1 MLRQDLY
8 GSRDSSG
15 GDSLIPKAAPWKKDR
30 VSVLT
35 DILNQNGVVGIIDV
49 EGVPA
54 TAMLGMRET
63 LRDQMV
69 LTMAKKTLI
78 RRAWQK
84 TGRTVEELDQ
94 LLDGVTIPMLVH
106 SEQLNAFQ
114 LYAEL
119 DKTRTGR
126 AAKAGD
132 VAPNDIVI
140 EAGPTSF
147 PPGPIVGE
155 FNSVGIP
162 AKIDKGKVAIQ
173 KTVTAVE
180 KGQPISADLGLMLAK
195 LEINPIE
202 IGLILSGVIEDG
214 TVMAASDLNLD
225 LDGFTANVKSA
236 TSGAFN
242 VACHIGWFT
251 SETVPV
257 LVSKAAGEALAVAV
271 EAGIHNEDTMPIMMS
286 RAHARML
293 ALAGQLDSSALDDE
307 LSGALGAAAT
317 VAAAAPAASD
327 DAPAE
332 EAAAEEEAEEEEEA
346 EFGGL
351 GDLFG

>member
-1 MLRQDLY
+1 M
-8 GSRDSSG
+8 
-15 GDSLIPKAAPWKKDR
+15 
-30 VSVLT
+30 SVLT
-35 DILNQNGVVGIIDV
+35 ELLNEKGVIGIIDV

-69 LTMAKKTLI
+69 MTMAKKTLV
-78 RRAWQK
+78 RRAWK
-84 TGRTVEELDQ
+84 KAGMSEDELDT
-94 LLDGVTIPMLVH
+94 LLDGVKLPMLVQTN
-106 SEQLNAFQ
+106 SLNSFQ
-114 LYAEL
+114 LFAEL
-119 DKTRTGR
+119 EKTKTGR

-132 VAPNDIVI
+132 IAPNDIII
-140 EAGPTSF
+140 EEGPTEF

-214 TVMAASDLNLD
+214 TVMAADDLDLD

-242 VACHIGWFT
+242 LACNIGWFT
-251 SETVPV
+251 DQTMPV
-257 LVSKAAGEALAVAV
+257 LLSKAAGEAMAVAI
-271 EAGIHNEDTMPIMMS
+271 EAGIHNEETMPVLIS

-293 ALAGQLDSSALDDE
+293 AVAGQMDSSALDDE
-307 LSGALGAAAT
+307 LSDALGSAAT
-317 VAAAAPAASD
+317 AAPAAPAAE

-332 EAAAEEEAEEEEEA
+332 DAAAEEAPEEEEDA
-346 EFGGL
+346 GFGGL

>member
-1 MLRQDLY
+1 
-8 GSRDSSG
+8 
-15 GDSLIPKAAPWKKDR
+15 
-30 VSVLT
+30 
-35 DILNQNGVVGIIDV
+35 
-49 EGVPA
+49 
-54 TAMLGMRET
+54 MRET

-69 LTMAKKTLI
+69 MTMAKKTLV
-78 RRAWQK
+78 RRAWK
-84 TGRTVEELDQ
+84 KAGMSEDELDT
-94 LLDGVTIPMLVH
+94 LFDGVKLPMLVQ
-106 SEQLNAFQ
+106 SNGLNAFQ
-114 LYAEL
+114 LFAEL
-119 DKTRTGR
+119 EKTKTGR

-132 VAPNDIVI
+132 IAPNDIII
-140 EAGPTSF
+140 EEGPTSF

-202 IGLILSGVIEDG
+202 IGLILSGVVEDG
-214 TVMAASDLNLD
+214 TVMAAEDLDLD

-242 VACHIGWFT
+242 LACNIGWFT
-251 SETVPV
+251 DQTIPV
-257 LVSKAAGEALAVAV
+257 LLSKAAGEAMAVAI
-271 EAGIHNEDTMPIMMS
+271 EAGIHNEDTMPVLIS

-293 ALAGQLDSSALDDE
+293 AVASQMDSSALDDE
-307 LSGALGAAAT
+307 LSDALGSAAT
-317 VAAAAPAASD
+317 AAPATPAAEE
-327 DAPAE
+327 APAE
-332 EAAAEEEAEEEEEA
+332 EAAAEEAEEEEDEGA

>member
-1 MLRQDLY
+1 
-8 GSRDSSG
+8 
-15 GDSLIPKAAPWKKDR
+15 LIPKATQWKKDR
-30 VSVLT
+30 VTVLT
-35 DILNQNGVVGIIDV
+35 ELLKKDGVVGVIDV

-63 LRDQMV
+63 LRQEMV
-69 LTMAKKTLI
+69 LTMAKKTLV
-78 RRAWQK
+78 RRAWK
-84 TGRTVEELDQ
+84 KAGLSEEELDT
-94 LLDGVTIPMLVH
+94 LLDGVAIPMLVQTN
-106 SEQLNAFQ
+106 SLNAFQ
-114 LYAEL
+114 LYSEL

-132 VAPNDIVI
+132 VAPNDIII

-162 AKIDKGKVAIQ
+162 AKIEKGKVAIV

-180 KGQPISADLGLMLAK
+180 KGNTISADLGLMLAK

-202 IGLILSGVIEDG
+202 IGLILSGVIESG
-214 TVMAASDLNLD
+214 TVMAAKDLNLD

-242 VACHIGWFT
+242 LACHVGWFT
-251 SETVPV
+251 NETMPV
-257 LVSKAAGEALAVAV
+257 LLSKAAGEALAVAI
-271 EAGIHNEDTMPIMMS
+271 EAGVHNEETMPILIS

-293 ALAGQLDSSALDDE
+293 AVAGQVDSSALDDD
-307 LSGALGAAAT
+307 LSSALGSAAT
-317 VAAAAPAASD
+317 AAAAAPVAGE
-327 DAPAE
+327 APAE

>member
-1 MLRQDLY
+1 M
-8 GSRDSSG
+8 
-15 GDSLIPKAAPWKKDR
+15 PKAASWKKDR
-30 VSVLT
+30 VSVLAE
-35 DILNQNGVVGIIDV
+35 ILSKDGVIGIVDV

-54 TAMLGMRET
+54 TAMLGMREN

-78 RRAWQK
+78 RRAWKK
-84 TGRTVEELDQ
+84 TGRTDEELEQ
-94 LLDGVTIPMLVH
+94 LLENVTIPMLVH

-214 TVMAASDLNLD
+214 TVLPAEDLNLD
-225 LDGFTANVKSA
+225 LDGFTAKVKSA

-242 VACHIGWFT
+242 LACHIGWFT
-251 SETVPV
+251 NETVPV

-271 EAGIHNEDTMPIMMS
+271 EAGIHNEDTIPILMS

-317 VAAAAPAASD
+317 VAVAAPAASD
-327 DAPAE
+327 DAQAE
-332 EAAAEEEAEEEEEA
+332 EAVAEEEAEEEEEA
-346 EFGGL
+346 GFGGL

>member
-1 MLRQDLY
+1 MT
-8 GSRDSSG
+8 
-15 GDSLIPKAAPWKKDR
+15 
-30 VSVLT
+30 VLT
-35 DILNQNGVVGIIDV
+35 DIINQDGVLGIVDV

-78 RRAWQK
+78 RRAWKQA
-84 TGRTVEELDQ
+84 GRSTDELDQ
-94 LLDGVTIPMLVH
+94 LLDGVTIPMLV
-106 SEQLNAFQ
+106 QTDGLNAFQ

-132 VAPNDIVI
+132 IAPNDIVI

-180 KGQPISADLGLMLAK
+180 KGQPISADLGLMLSK

-202 IGLILSGVIEDG
+202 IGLILSGAIEDG
-214 TVMAASDLNLD
+214 TLMAADDLNLD
-225 LDGFTANVKSA
+225 LDGFIADVKSA

-242 VACHIGWFT
+242 VACHVGWFT
-251 SETVPV
+251 NETVPV

-271 EAGIHNEDTMPIMMS
+271 EAGVHNEDTMPILMS

-317 VAAAAPAASD
+317 VAAATPAATD
-327 DAPAE
+327 DAVAE
-332 EAAAEEEAEEEEEA
+332 EAVAEEEEEEEEDA
-346 EFGGL
+346 GFGGL

>member
-1 MLRQDLY
+1 M
-8 GSRDSSG
+8 
-15 GDSLIPKAAPWKKDR
+15 
-30 VSVLT
+30 SVLT
-35 DILNQNGVVGIIDV
+35 DLLSQDGVVGIIDV

-54 TAMLGMRET
+54 TAMLGMRDT
-63 LRDQMV
+63 LRSQMV
-69 LTMAKKTLI
+69 MTMAKKTLV
-78 RRAWQK
+78 RRAWK
-84 TGRTVEELDQ
+84 KAGLSEEELDV
-94 LLDGVTIPMLVH
+94 LLDGVTIPMLVQTD
-106 SEQLNAFQ
+106 SLNAFQ
-114 LYAEL
+114 LFAEL
-119 DKTRTGR
+119 EKTKTGR

-132 VAPNDIVI
+132 IAPNDIII
-140 EAGPTSF
+140 EEGPTQF

-202 IGLILSGVIEDG
+202 IGLILSGVVEDG
-214 TVMAASDLNLD
+214 TVMAAGDLDLD

-242 VACHIGWFT
+242 LACNIGWFT
-251 SETVPV
+251 EQTVPV
-257 LVSKAAGEALAVAV
+257 LLSKAAGEAMAVAI
-271 EAGIHNEDTMPIMMS
+271 EAGIHNEETMPVLIS

-293 ALAGQLDSSALDDE
+293 AVAGQMDSSALDDE
-307 LSGALGAAAT
+307 LSDALGSAAT
-317 VAAAAPAASD
+317 AAPAAPAAE

-332 EAAAEEEAEEEEEA
+332 EAAAEEAPEEEEDA
-346 EFGGL
+346 GFGGL

>member
-1 MLRQDLY
+1 M
-8 GSRDSSG
+8 
-15 GDSLIPKAAPWKKDR
+15 A
-30 VSVLT
+30 VLS
-35 DILNQNGVVGIIDV
+35 DILSKQGVIGVIDV

-54 TAMLGMRET
+54 TAMLGMRDT
-63 LRDQMV
+63 LRKHMV
-69 LTMAKKTLI
+69 MTMAKKTLV
-78 RRAWQK
+78 RRAWK
-84 TGRTVEELDQ
+84 KAGLSEEEFTTLF
-94 LLDGVTIPMLVH
+94 DGVTIPMLVQTN
-106 SEQLNAFQ
+106 SLNAFQ
-114 LYAEL
+114 LFAEL
-119 DKTRTGR
+119 EKTKTGR

-132 VAPNDIVI
+132 IAPNDIII
-140 EAGPTSF
+140 EEGPTQF

-202 IGLILSGVIEDG
+202 IGLILSGVVEDG
-214 TVMAASDLNLD
+214 TVMAADDLD
-225 LDGFTANVKSA
+225 LDLGGFTANIKSA

-242 VACHIGWFT
+242 LACNIGWFT
-251 SETVPV
+251 DQTMPV
-257 LVSKAAGEALAVAV
+257 LLSKAAGEAMAVAI
-271 EAGIHNEDTMPIMMS
+271 EAGIHNEDTMPVLIS

-293 ALAGQLDSSALDDE
+293 AVAGQMDSSALDDE
-307 LSGALGAAAT
+307 LSDALGSAAT
-317 VAAAAPAASD
+317 AAPAEPTAEE
-327 DAPAE
+327 APAE
-332 EAAAEEEAEEEEEA
+332 EAAVEEAEEEEEGA

>member
-1 MLRQDLY
+1 M
-8 GSRDSSG
+8 S
-15 GDSLIPKAAPWKKDR
+15 I
-30 VSVLT
+30 LT
-35 DILNQNGVVGIIDV
+35 DLLKQDGVIGIIDV

-63 LRDQMV
+63 LRQEMV
-69 LTMAKKTLI
+69 MTMAKKTLV
-78 RRAWQK
+78 RRAWK
-84 TGRTVEELDQ
+84 KAGLSEDELDT
-94 LLDGVTIPMLVH
+94 LFDGVTIPMLVQTN
-106 SEQLNAFQ
+106 SLNAFQ
-114 LYAEL
+114 LYSEL

-132 VAPNDIVI
+132 VAPNDII
-140 EAGPTSF
+140 IPEGPTSF

-162 AKIDKGKVAIQ
+162 AKIDKGKVSIV

-180 KGQPISADLGLMLAK
+180 KGEPISADLGLMLAK

-202 IGLILSGVIEDG
+202 IGLILSGVIEG
-214 TVMAASDLNLD
+214 GVVMAAEDLDLD
-225 LDGFTANVKSA
+225 LDGFTADVKTA

-242 VACHIGWFT
+242 LACNIGWFT
-251 SETVPV
+251 DQTMPV
-257 LVSKAAGEALAVAV
+257 LLSKAAGEAMAVAV
-271 EAGIHNEDTMPIMMS
+271 EAGIHNEDTMPILIS

-293 ALAGQLDSSALDDE
+293 AVAGQMDSSALDDE

-317 VAAAAPAASD
+317 VAAATPAATE
-327 DAPAE
+327 DAPAD
-332 EAAAEEEAEEEEEA
+332 EAEASEEEADEEEEA
-346 EFGGL
+346 SFGGL

>member
-1 MLRQDLY
+1 M
-8 GSRDSSG
+8 
-15 GDSLIPKAAPWKKDR
+15 
-30 VSVLT
+30 SVLT
-35 DILNQNGVVGIIDV
+35 DLLSQDGVVGIIDV

-54 TAMLGMRET
+54 TAMLGMRDT
-63 LRDQMV
+63 LRSQMV
-69 LTMAKKTLI
+69 MTMAKKTLV
-78 RRAWQK
+78 RRAWK
-84 TGRTVEELDQ
+84 KAGLSEEELNT
-94 LLDGVTIPMLVH
+94 LLDGVTIPMLVQTD
-106 SEQLNAFQ
+106 SLNAFQ
-114 LYAEL
+114 LFAEL
-119 DKTRTGR
+119 EKTKTGR

-132 VAPNDIVI
+132 IAPNDIII
-140 EAGPTSF
+140 EEGPTQF

-202 IGLILSGVIEDG
+202 IGLILSGVVEDG
-214 TVMAASDLNLD
+214 TVMAAGDLDLD

-242 VACHIGWFT
+242 LACNIGWFT
-251 SETVPV
+251 EQTVPV
-257 LVSKAAGEALAVAV
+257 LLSKAAGEAMAVAI
-271 EAGIHNEDTMPIMMS
+271 EAGIHNEETMPVLIS

-293 ALAGQLDSSALDDE
+293 AVAGQMDSSALDDE
-307 LSGALGAAAT
+307 LSDALGSAAT
-317 VAAAAPAASD
+317 AAPAAPAAE

-332 EAAAEEEAEEEEEA
+332 EAAAEEEAEEEEDA
-346 EFGGL
+346 GFGGL

>member
-1 MLRQDLY
+1 M
-8 GSRDSSG
+8 
-15 GDSLIPKAAPWKKDR
+15 
-30 VSVLT
+30 SVLT
-35 DILNQNGVVGIIDV
+35 DLLSQDGVVGIIDV

-54 TAMLGMRET
+54 TAMLGMRDT
-63 LRDQMV
+63 LRSQMV
-69 LTMAKKTLI
+69 MTMAKKTLV
-78 RRAWQK
+78 RRAWK
-84 TGRTVEELDQ
+84 KAGLSEEELDV
-94 LLDGVTIPMLVH
+94 LLDGVTIPMLVQTD
-106 SEQLNAFQ
+106 SLNAFQ
-114 LYAEL
+114 LFAEL
-119 DKTRTGR
+119 EKTKTGR

-132 VAPNDIVI
+132 IAPNDIII
-140 EAGPTSF
+140 EEGPTQF

-202 IGLILSGVIEDG
+202 IGLILSGVVEDG
-214 TVMAASDLNLD
+214 TVMAAGDLDLD

-242 VACHIGWFT
+242 LACNIGWFT
-251 SETVPV
+251 EQTVPV
-257 LVSKAAGEALAVAV
+257 LLSKAAGEAMAVAI
-271 EAGIHNEDTMPIMMS
+271 EAGIHNEETMPVLIS

-293 ALAGQLDSSALDDE
+293 AVAGQMDSSALDDE
-307 LSGALGAAAT
+307 LSDALGSAAT
-317 VAAAAPAASD
+317 AAPAEPTAE

-332 EAAAEEEAEEEEEA
+332 EAAAEEAPEEEEDA
-346 EFGGL
+346 GFGGL

>member
-1 MLRQDLY
+1 
-8 GSRDSSG
+8 
-15 GDSLIPKAAPWKKDR
+15 
-30 VSVLT
+30 
-35 DILNQNGVVGIIDV
+35 
-49 EGVPA
+49 
-54 TAMLGMRET
+54 MRET

-69 LTMAKKTLI
+69 MTMAKKTLV
-78 RRAWQK
+78 RRAWK
-84 TGRTVEELDQ
+84 KAGMSEDELDS
-94 LLDGVTIPMLVH
+94 LFDGVKLPMLVQTN
-106 SEQLNAFQ
+106 SLNAFQ
-114 LYAEL
+114 LFAEL
-119 DKTRTGR
+119 EKTKTGR

-132 VAPNDIVI
+132 IAPNDIII
-140 EAGPTSF
+140 EEGPTSF

-202 IGLILSGVIEDG
+202 IGLILSGVVEDG
-214 TVMAASDLNLD
+214 TVMAAEDLDLD

-242 VACHIGWFT
+242 LACNIGWFT
-251 SETVPV
+251 DQTIPV
-257 LVSKAAGEALAVAV
+257 LLSKAAGEAMAVAI
-271 EAGIHNEDTMPIMMS
+271 EAGIHNEDTMPVLIS

-293 ALAGQLDSSALDDE
+293 AVAGQMDSSALDDE
-307 LSGALGAAAT
+307 LSDALGSAAT
-317 VAAAAPAASD
+317 AAPAAPAAE

-332 EAAAEEEAEEEEEA
+332 EAAAEEAPEEEEDA
-346 EFGGL
+346 GFGGL

>member
-1 MLRQDLY
+1 M
-8 GSRDSSG
+8 
-15 GDSLIPKAAPWKKDR
+15 
-30 VSVLT
+30 SVLT
-35 DILNQNGVVGIIDV
+35 DLLSQEGVVGIIDV

-54 TAMLGMRET
+54 TAMLGMRDT
-63 LRDQMV
+63 LRSQMV
-69 LTMAKKTLI
+69 MTMAKKTLV
-78 RRAWQK
+78 RRAWK
-84 TGRTVEELDQ
+84 KAGLSEEELDV
-94 LLDGVTIPMLVH
+94 LFDGVTIPMLVQTD
-106 SEQLNAFQ
+106 SLNAFQ
-114 LYAEL
+114 LFAEL
-119 DKTRTGR
+119 EKTKTGR

-132 VAPNDIVI
+132 IAPNDIII
-140 EAGPTSF
+140 EEGPTEF

-202 IGLILSGVIEDG
+202 IGLILSGVVEDG
-214 TVMAASDLNLD
+214 TVMAAGDLDLD

-242 VACHIGWFT
+242 LACNIGWFT
-251 SETVPV
+251 EQTVPV
-257 LVSKAAGEALAVAV
+257 LLSKAAGEAMAVAI
-271 EAGIHNEDTMPIMMS
+271 EAGIHNEETMPVLIS

-293 ALAGQLDSSALDDE
+293 AVAGQMDSSALDDE
-307 LSGALGAAAT
+307 LSDALGSAAT
-317 VAAAAPAASD
+317 AAPAAPAAE

-332 EAAAEEEAEEEEEA
+332 EAAAEEAPEEEEDA
-346 EFGGL
+346 GFGGL

>member
-1 MLRQDLY
+1 M
-8 GSRDSSG
+8 
-15 GDSLIPKAAPWKKDR
+15 
-30 VSVLT
+30 SVLT
-35 DILNQNGVVGIIDV
+35 DLLSQDGVVGIIDV

-54 TAMLGMRET
+54 TAMLGMRHT
-63 LRDQMV
+63 LRSQMV
-69 LTMAKKTLI
+69 MTMAKKTLV
-78 RRAWQK
+78 RRAWK
-84 TGRTVEELDQ
+84 KAGLSEEELNT
-94 LLDGVTIPMLVH
+94 LFDGVTIPMLVQTD
-106 SEQLNAFQ
+106 SLNAFQ
-114 LYAEL
+114 LFAEL
-119 DKTRTGR
+119 EKTKTGR

-132 VAPNDIVI
+132 IAPNDIII
-140 EAGPTSF
+140 EEGPTEF

-202 IGLILSGVIEDG
+202 IGLILSGVVEDG
-214 TVMAASDLNLD
+214 TVMAAGDLDLD

-242 VACHIGWFT
+242 LACNIGWFT
-251 SETVPV
+251 EQTVPV
-257 LVSKAAGEALAVAV
+257 LLSKAAGEAMAVAI
-271 EAGIHNEDTMPIMMS
+271 EAGIHNEETMPVLIS

-293 ALAGQLDSSALDDE
+293 AVAGQMDSSALDDE
-307 LSGALGAAAT
+307 LSDALGSAAT
-317 VAAAAPAASD
+317 AAPAAPAAE

-332 EAAAEEEAEEEEEA
+332 EAAAEEAPEEEEDA
-346 EFGGL
+346 GFGGL

>member
-1 MLRQDLY
+1 MT
-8 GSRDSSG
+8 
-15 GDSLIPKAAPWKKDR
+15 
-30 VSVLT
+30 VLS
-35 DILNQNGVVGIIDV
+35 DILGKQGVIGVIDV

-54 TAMLGMRET
+54 TAMLGMRDT
-63 LRDQMV
+63 LREHMV
-69 LTMAKKTLI
+69 MTMAKKTLV
-78 RRAWQK
+78 RRAWK
-84 TGRTVEELDQ
+84 KAGLSEGEFDTLF
-94 LLDGVTIPMLVH
+94 DGVTIPMLVQTD
-106 SEQLNAFQ
+106 SLNAFQ
-114 LYAEL
+114 LFAEL
-119 DKTRTGR
+119 EKTKTGR

-132 VAPNDIVI
+132 IAPNDIII
-140 EAGPTSF
+140 EEGPTQF

-202 IGLILSGVIEDG
+202 IGLILSGVVEDG
-214 TVMAASDLNLD
+214 TVMAADDLDLD
-225 LDGFTANVKSA
+225 LDGFTANIKSA

-242 VACHIGWFT
+242 LACNIGWFT
-251 SETVPV
+251 DQTMPV
-257 LVSKAAGEALAVAV
+257 LLSKAAGEAMAVAI
-271 EAGIHNEDTMPIMMS
+271 EAGIHNEDTMPVLIS

-293 ALAGQLDSSALDDE
+293 AVAGQMDSSALDDE
-307 LSGALGAAAT
+307 LSDALGSAAT
-317 VAAAAPAASD
+317 AAPAAPTAEE
-327 DAPAE
+327 APAE
-332 EAAAEEEAEEEEEA
+332 EAAAEEAEEEEEGA

>member
-1 MLRQDLY
+1 M
-8 GSRDSSG
+8 
-15 GDSLIPKAAPWKKDR
+15 
-30 VSVLT
+30 SVLT
-35 DILNQNGVVGIIDV
+35 DLLSQDGVVGIIDV

-54 TAMLGMRET
+54 TAMLGMRDT
-63 LRDQMV
+63 LRSQMV
-69 LTMAKKTLI
+69 MTMAKKTLV
-78 RRAWQK
+78 RRAWK
-84 TGRTVEELDQ
+84 KAGLSEEELDV
-94 LLDGVTIPMLVH
+94 LFDGVTIPMLVQTD
-106 SEQLNAFQ
+106 SLNAFQ
-114 LYAEL
+114 LFAEL
-119 DKTRTGR
+119 EKTKTGR

-132 VAPNDIVI
+132 IAPNDIII
-140 EAGPTSF
+140 EEGPTQF

-202 IGLILSGVIEDG
+202 IGLILSGVVEDG
-214 TVMAASDLNLD
+214 TVMAAGDLDLD

-242 VACHIGWFT
+242 LACNIGWFT
-251 SETVPV
+251 EQSVPV
-257 LVSKAAGEALAVAV
+257 LLSKAAGEAMAVAI
-271 EAGIHNEDTMPIMMS
+271 EAGIHNEETMPVLIS

-293 ALAGQLDSSALDDE
+293 AVAGQMDSSALDDE
-307 LSGALGAAAT
+307 LSDALGSAAT
-317 VAAAAPAASD
+317 AAPAAPAAE

-332 EAAAEEEAEEEEEA
+332 EAAAEEAPEEEEDA
-346 EFGGL
+346 GFGGL

>member
-1 MLRQDLY
+1 
-8 GSRDSSG
+8 
-15 GDSLIPKAAPWKKDR
+15 

-35 DILNQNGVVGIIDV
+35 DLLSQDGVVGIIDV

-54 TAMLGMRET
+54 TAMLGMRDT
-63 LRDQMV
+63 LRSQMV
-69 LTMAKKTLI
+69 MTMAKKTLV
-78 RRAWQK
+78 RRAWK
-84 TGRTVEELDQ
+84 KAGLSEEELNT
-94 LLDGVTIPMLVH
+94 LFDGVTIPMLVQTD
-106 SEQLNAFQ
+106 SLNAFQ
-114 LYAEL
+114 LFAEL
-119 DKTRTGR
+119 EKTKTGR

-132 VAPNDIVI
+132 IAPNDIII
-140 EAGPTSF
+140 EEGPTEF

-202 IGLILSGVIEDG
+202 IGLILSGVVEDG
-214 TVMAASDLNLD
+214 TVMAAGDLDLD

-242 VACHIGWFT
+242 LACNIGWFT
-251 SETVPV
+251 EQTVPV
-257 LVSKAAGEALAVAV
+257 LLSKAAGEAMAVAI
-271 EAGIHNEDTMPIMMS
+271 EAGIHNEETMPVLIS

-293 ALAGQLDSSALDDE
+293 AVAGQMDSSALDDE
-307 LSGALGAAAT
+307 LSDALGSAAT
-317 VAAAAPAASD
+317 AAPAAPAAE

-332 EAAAEEEAEEEEEA
+332 EAAAEEAPEEEEDA
-346 EFGGL
+346 GFGGL

>member
-1 MLRQDLY
+1 
-8 GSRDSSG
+8 
-15 GDSLIPKAAPWKKDR
+15 
-30 VSVLT
+30 
-35 DILNQNGVVGIIDV
+35 
-49 EGVPA
+49 
-54 TAMLGMRET
+54 MLGMRET
-63 LRDQMV
+63 LREQMV
-69 LTMAKKTLI
+69 MTMAKKTLI
-78 RRAWQK
+78 RRAWKQ
-84 TGRTVEELDQ
+84 TGRSVDELDQ

-106 SEQLNAFQ
+106 TDKLNAFQ

-132 VAPNDIVI
+132 VAPNDIII
-140 EAGPTSF
+140 EEGPTSF

-173 KTVTAVE
+173 KTVTVVE

-202 IGLILSGVIEDG
+202 IGLILSGAIESG
-214 TVMAASDLNLD
+214 TLMAADDLDLD
-225 LDGFTANVKSA
+225 LDGFIADVKSA

-242 VACHIGWFT
+242 VACNIGWFT
-251 SETVPV
+251 NETVPV
-257 LVSKAAGEALAVAV
+257 LVSKAAGEALALAV
-271 EAGIHNEDTMPIMMS
+271 EAGVHNEDTMPILMS

-317 VAAAAPAASD
+317 VATAAPAATD
-327 DAPAE
+327 DASAE
-332 EAAAEEEAEEEEEA
+332 EAAAEDEEEEEEEA